1 MTHFIPTR
9 RDLLLSGLAG
19 ATLALPSPASAQE
32 APARYIGKKLCV
44 IILRGAMD
52 GLAAIAPLG
61 DSRYH
66 SLRGSLAL
74 DEGHDIG
81 DGFSLHPNLGHVASL
96 WRNGDALGLH
106 ACSTAYRDRSH
117 FDGQDQL
124 EAGSPSQRDGWLNRA
139 LSVIG
144 PSAETG
150 VGIGQSVPLILRGDA
165 AVSTWAPSV
174 LPDADDDTLTRLID
188 LYADDARLGMSLQRA
203 LQTDEIAGA
212 MGGEM
217 VSGMAGRRRRG
228 AQSWGV
234 IAQAAG
240 ELMAAPG
247 GPDLTVIGLD
257 GWDTHVGQ
265 GSMTGQLANLFTG
278 LDGVIETLHTSLQ
291 QKWSESAIIVCTE
304 FGRTV
309 RVNGAAGTDHGTAS
323 AAFLIGGAV
332 NGGRLVGNWPGL
344 SRLHDD
350 RDLMPVNDLNALF
363 KGVLHG
369 HWRIAPDDLDQL
381 VFPHARPNTLLDGL
395 LV

>member
-1 MTHFIPTR
+1 
-9 RDLLLSGLAG
+9 
-19 ATLALPSPASAQE
+19 
-32 APARYIGKKLCV
+32 
-44 IILRGAMD
+44 
-52 GLAAIAPLG
+52 
-61 DSRYH
+61 
-66 SLRGSLAL
+66 
-74 DEGHDIG
+74 
-81 DGFSLHPNLGHVASL
+81 
-96 WRNGDALGLH
+96 
-106 ACSTAYRDRSH
+106 
-117 FDGQDQL
+117 
-124 EAGSPSQRDGWLNRA
+124 
-139 LSVIG
+139 
-144 PSAETG
+144 
-150 VGIGQSVPLILRGDA
+150 
-165 AVSTWAPSV
+165 
-174 LPDADDDTLTRLID
+174 
-188 LYADDARLGMSLQRA
+188 
-203 LQTDEIAGA
+203 
-212 MGGEM
+212 
-217 VSGMAGRRRRG
+217 
-228 AQSWGV
+228 
-234 IAQAAG
+234 
-240 ELMAAPG
+240 MAAPG

-344 SRLHDD
+344 SRLHDN

-381 VFPHARPNTLLDGL
+381 VFPHARSNTLLDGL